1 MHRWWRSTGGGSGVA
16 RTEEAAWHS
25 SGVGET
31 EKMRVDEFSN
41 FYEAERFSILE
52 EHSQIPP
59 LTTASIKHR

>member
-1 MHRWWRSTGGGSGVA
+1 VVA
-16 RTEEAAWHS
+16 PVWQGQSKQLGTALVWGRL
-25 SGVGET
+25 